1 VTDMRYFCEK
11 KEKGFTLIELIITI
25 SIAVIIMAILAPQLQ
40 KMMIRNRLNGAAR
53 QIVNDLMNS
62 RMKASSQN
70 NRFRIIFLDNH
81 RYMIHD
87 DDNNNNTIDT
97 GEATLTKDINSSYH
111 DVTFSATANPIFYPR
126 GTSWGTTVTVS
137 NSVGSKNVSVS
148 TAGRVKID

>member
-1 VTDMRYFCEK
+1 MRYFCEK
-11 KEKGFTLIELIITI
+11 RERGFTLIELIITI
-25 SIAVIIMAILAPQLQ
+25 SIAVIILAILAPELR
-40 KMMIRNRLNGAAR
+40 KMMTRNRLNGAGR

-70 NRFRIIFLDNH
+70 NRFRVIFLDNH

-87 DDNNNNTIDT
+87 DDNNNNSVDT
-97 GEATLTKDINSSYH
+97 GEATLTKDIQTSYR

-126 GTSWGTTVTVS
+126 GTSWGTTITVS
-137 NSVGSKNVSVS
+137 NSVGSKDVSVS

>member
-1 VTDMRYFCEK
+1 MGMRYFCEK
-11 KEKGFTLIELIITI
+11 RERGFTLLELIITI

-53 QIVNDLMNS
+53 QVVNDLMSS
-62 RMKASSQN
+62 RMNASSQN
-70 NRFRIIFLDNH
+70 NRFRVIFLDNH

-126 GTSWGTTVTVS
+126 GTSWGTTITVS
-137 NSVGSKNVSVS
+137 NSVGSKSVSVS

>member
-1 VTDMRYFCEK
+1 MHYFYRKSER
-11 KEKGFTLIELIITI
+11 GFTLVELLI
-25 SIAVIIMAILAPQLQ
+25 SIAIAVIIMAILAPQLQ
-40 KMMIRNRLNGAAR
+40 KMMTRNRLNGAAR

-70 NRFRIIFLDNH
+70 NRFRVIFLDNH

-87 DDNNNNTIDT
+87 DDNNNNSIDT
-97 GEATLTKDINSSYH
+97 GEATDIKDIASSYR
-111 DVTFSATANPIFYPR
+111 DVTFSATAHPIFYPR

-137 NSVGSKNVSVS
+137 NSIGSKTVSVS

>member
-1 VTDMRYFCEK
+1 MRYFCEK
-11 KEKGFTLIELIITI
+11 REKGFTLVELMISI

-40 KMMIRNRLNGAAR
+40 KMMTRNRLNGAGR

-62 RMKASSQN
+62 RMKATSQN
-70 NRFRIIFLDNH
+70 NRFRVIFLDNH

-87 DDNNNNTIDT
+87 DDNNNNSIDT
-97 GEATLTKDINSSYH
+97 GEATLTKDIQGSYR

-137 NSVGSKNVSVS
+137 NSIGSKSVSVS
-148 TAGRVKID
+148 TAGRIKID

>member
-1 VTDMRYFCEK
+1 MRYFCEK
-11 KEKGFTLIELIITI
+11 REKGFTLVELMISI

-40 KMMIRNRLNGAAR
+40 KMMTRNRLNGAGR

-62 RMKASSQN
+62 RMKATSQN
-70 NRFRIIFLDNH
+70 NRFRVIFLDNH

-87 DDNNNNTIDT
+87 DDNNDNSIDT
-97 GEATLTKDINSSYH
+97 GEATLTKDIQGSYR

-137 NSVGSKNVSVS
+137 NSIGSKNVSVS
-148 TAGRVKID
+148 TAGRIKID